1 MKTPHYTPKTSTVYT
16 APAPGFLIY
25 WDNGASDT
33 DYRDAAGNEFRG
45 PSDLD
50 RCVPFASRELAQS
63 EIDNGGHT
71 LCGITEAPA
80 MDIFVYRADSYRSNM
95 GDLRGF
101 FLTKEDAM
109 YALRVEDSEEVDFA
123 EGDFEQITLFGVA
136 PHDLDGVDLGDN
148 EAMMAESIWGNGNII
163 DTFYFN

>member
-1 MKTPHYTPKTSTVYT
+1 MKTPHYTPKKPTVYA

-25 WDNGASDT
+25 WDNGAQDT
-33 DYRDAAGNEFRG
+33 DYRDAAGDEFRG

-50 RCVPFASRELAQS
+50 RCVPFASREDAQAV
-63 EIDNGGHT
+63 IDRNDFT
-71 LCGITEAPA
+71 KCGITEAPR
-80 MDIFVYRADSYRSNM
+80 MDVFVYRADSYRANM

-109 YALRVEDSEEVDFA
+109 HALRVEDSEEVDFA

-136 PHDLDGVDLGDN
+136 PHDLDGVDLGDDKAMLS
-148 EAMMAESIWGNGNII
+148 EAIWGNGNII
-163 DTFYFN
+163 ETFYFN